1 MLLKCIAFWYT
12 CITVWYFRFLDKNK
26 MKVKMDRSDNN
37 IQVLSRAF
45 QILKIIKKERDVKI
59 SLGKIAKIANLP
71 RSTVQRIVNSLVNE
85 NFLSQSQEKG
95 IIIGNEIYKLAATNS
110 YDVVRSL
117 SPIINSLSNK
127 TRETVDLSIL
137 KDNHMLLLDRVLG
150 TYRLGVNS
158 KIGLKLPMSTTA
170 SGKSAL
176 SLLDVEKVKEFLE
189 NESQSFRRK
198 DVNKLKDE
206 IAKAGING
214 IAYDFD
220 ENNDGISAV
229 GSSFIID
236 NKIYSISIPVPS
248 HRFNIKQKEL
258 EKNLKEAIEKV
269 KPVLDN

>member
-1 MLLKCIAFWYT
+1 M
-12 CITVWYFRFLDKNK
+12 
-26 MKVKMDRSDNN
+26 
-37 IQVLSRAF
+37 
-45 QILKIIKKERDVKI
+45 
-59 SLGKIAKIANLP
+59 
-71 RSTVQRIVNSLVNE
+71 
-85 NFLSQSQEKG
+85 
-95 IIIGNEIYKLAATNS
+95 
-110 YDVVRSL
+110 RSL

-127 TRETVDLSIL
+127 TKETVDLSIL

-176 SLLDVEKVKEFLE
+176 SLLDVDKVKILLM
-189 NESQSFRRK
+189 NEDQVSRRK
-198 DVNKLKDE
+198 NTKKLEDE

-229 GSSFIID
+229 GSSFIIG
-236 NKIYSISIPVPS
+236 NEIYSISIPVPS
-248 HRFNIKQKEL
+248 HRFNTKQKEL

-269 KPVLDN
+269 KPVMDN

>member
-1 MLLKCIAFWYT
+1 MLSKCITFWYT
-12 CITVWYFRFLDKNK
+12 CITLWYFKFLDKNK

-59 SLGKIAKIANLP
+59 SLGKIAKISNLP
-71 RSTVQRIVNSLVNE
+71 RSTVQRIVNSLVKE

-117 SPIINSLSNK
+117 SPIINALSNK

-189 NESQSFRRK
+189 NESQSSRRK

-236 NKIYSISIPVPS
+236 NNIYSISIPVPS
-248 HRFNIKQKEL
+248 HRFNTKQKEL

>member
-1 MLLKCIAFWYT
+1 MLLKCITFWYT
-12 CITVWYFRFLDKNK
+12 CITIWYFKFLNKNK

-71 RSTVQRIVNSLVNE
+71 RSTVQRIVNSLVSG

-95 IIIGNEIYKLAATNS
+95 IIIGNEIYKLAASNS

-117 SPIINSLSNK
+117 SPIINALSNK

-176 SLLDVEKVKEFLE
+176 SLLNIDKVKEFLE
-189 NESQSFRRK
+189 NESQNSRRK

-236 NKIYSISIPVPS
+236 NEIYSISIPVPS
-248 HRFNIKQKEL
+248 HRFSIKQKEL
-258 EKNLKEAIEKV
+258 EKNLKEAIDKV
-269 KPVLDN
+269 KPVLEK